1 MADSLKNDQLLIAK
15 REVSRPDLAGKHP
28 QTRIDSETDQ
38 DLIDMT

>member
-15 REVSRPDLAGKHP
+15 REVSRPDLAGN
-28 QTRIDSETDQ
+28 SETDQ